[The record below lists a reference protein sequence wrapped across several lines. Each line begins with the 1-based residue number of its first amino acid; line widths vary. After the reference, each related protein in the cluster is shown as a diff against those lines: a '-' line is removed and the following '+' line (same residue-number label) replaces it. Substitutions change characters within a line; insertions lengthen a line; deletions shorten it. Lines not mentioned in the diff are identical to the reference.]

1 MRVQRQASSDKD
13 LPDAIEHRAAD
24 CFPETLNRPTDGFR
38 ISSDRDKCP
47 RIGRSVAL
55 QIY

>member
-1 MRVQRQASSDKD
+1 MQRLASSDKD
-13 LPDAIEHRAAD
+13 LPDAIEHRAVV
-24 CFPETLNRPTDGFR
+24 CFPETSNRPTDGFR

-47 RIGRSVAL
+47 RIGRLVAL